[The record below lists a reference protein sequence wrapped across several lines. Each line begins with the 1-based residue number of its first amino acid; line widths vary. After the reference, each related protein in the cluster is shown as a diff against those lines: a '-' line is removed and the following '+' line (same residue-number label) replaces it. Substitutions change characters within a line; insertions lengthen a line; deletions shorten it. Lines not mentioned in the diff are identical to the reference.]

1 VVKVNSTGTDLIYCG
16 FIGGEEFDYAYGL
29 DVDEHGCVYVSGYT
43 SSDETTF
50 PVRTGPDLT
59 YNGSGWEN
67 DGFVAKLNADGTAH
81 VYCGYIGG
89 YYYDEC
95 KGIAVDPM
103 GCAYVF
109 GETDSIEESFP
120 LKVGPDLTHNGGTD
134 IFVVKDEAP
143 GTDLA
148 YCGYIGGIENDRAED
163 IAIDESDLH

>member
-1 VVKVNSTGTDLIYCG
+1 MRILSLSIPLEMIIILPT
-16 FIGGEEFDYAYGL
+16 
-29 DVDEHGCVYVSGYT
+29 
-43 SSDETTF
+43 
-50 PVRTGPDLT
+50 VRH
-59 YNGSGWEN
+59 
-67 DGFVAKLNADGTAH
+67 A
-81 VYCGYIGG
+81 
-89 YYYDEC
+89 
-95 KGIAVDPM
+95 GIAVDPM